1 MALAAPRPQTDP
13 ALLDRLRQAAG
24 PGGAIADPD
33 LLAPML
39 TDWRGTYHGRA
50 LIALQ
55 PPSAAAVAEIV
66 RLCAEAGL
74 PVVPQGG
81 NTNMVGSATPPA
93 TGEAVLLSLARLDRI
108 RSVDPLNN
116 TMTVEAGCILQ
127 KAQQAAAEADRLFP
141 LSLGAEGSCQIGGN
155 LSTNA
160 GGIAVLRYGNARELA
175 LGLEVVLPDGTLW
188 DGLRT
193 LRKDN
198 TGYDLKQLFIG
209 AEGTLGIITAAVL
222 KLFPRPRQRATALVA
237 VAGMRQALE
246 LLSRC
251 RAASADAVT
260 SFELMPRSGIEL
272 AIAHVP
278 GTVDP
283 LPGYRDYLLIELTS
297 PAAVPLGPVLEQALA
312 AALEDGLV
320 LDATIAASEEQARR
334 LWQIREAI
342 VEGLRRAG
350 PTAKHDVAVPVSSV
364 PAFLERG
371 LALCRLLL
379 PGGTPVPFGHLGDG
393 NIHFNVSLPAD
404 TPAAAAERLSHE
416 VHALVAA
423 MGGSISAEHGIGQLR
438 RAELQ
443 RHKSPVEL
451 ALMRKVK
458 AALDPQGIMNPG
470 KIL

>member
-1 MALAAPRPQTDP
+1 MALAATRPPPDP
-13 ALLDRLRQAAG
+13 ALLDRLREAAG
-24 PGGAIADPD
+24 PGGVIDDPD
-33 LLAPML
+33 RLAQRL
-39 TDWRGTYHGRA
+39 TDWRGTYHGHA
-50 LIALQ
+50 AIALQ
-55 PPSAAAVAEIV
+55 PAGAAEVAAIV
-66 RLCAEAGL
+66 RLCAAAG
-74 PVVPQGG
+74 VAIVPQGG

-93 TGEAVLLSLARLDRI
+93 SGEAVLLSLARLDRI
-108 RSVDPLNN
+108 RAVDPLDN

-127 KAQQAAAEADRLFP
+127 AAQQAAAEADRLFP

-160 GGIAVLRYGNARELA
+160 GGIAVLRYGNARELV

-222 KLFPRPRQRATALVA
+222 KLFPRPRQRATALAA
-237 VAGMRQALE
+237 VAGVPQALA

-260 SFELMPRSGIEL
+260 SFELMPRAGIEL
-272 AIAHVP
+272 ALAHVP
-278 GTVDP
+278 GTADP
-283 LPGYRDYLLIELTS
+283 LPGYRDYLLIELSS
-297 PAAVPLGPVLEQALA
+297 PAEAPLGPVLEQALA

-320 LDATIAASEEQARR
+320 LDATIAASQEQARR
-334 LWQIREAI
+334 LWQIREGI

-350 PTAKHDVAVPVSSV
+350 PTAKHDVAVAVSAV
-364 PAFLERG
+364 PRFLERA
-371 LALCRLLL
+371 LALCAQML
-379 PGGTPVPFGHLGDG
+379 PGGRPVPFGHLGDG
-393 NIHFNVSLPAD
+393 NIHFNVSLPPGTA
-404 TPAAAAERLSHE
+404 PEAAARLTDA
-416 VHALVAA
+416 VHALVAD
-423 MGGSISAEHGIGQLR
+423 MGGSFSAEHGIGQLR
-438 RAELQ
+438 RAEMQ

-451 ALMRKVK
+451 ALMRRLK

>member
-1 MALAAPRPQTDP
+1 MALAAPRPLTDP

-24 PGGAIADPD
+24 PGGTIEDPD
-33 LLAPML
+33 RLAPML
-39 TDWRGTYHGRA
+39 TDWRGTYRGRA

-66 RLCAEAGL
+66 RLCAAACL

-127 KAQQAAAEADRLFP
+127 RAQQAASEADRLFP

-251 RAASADAVT
+251 RAASADSVT

-272 AIAHVP
+272 AVAHVP
-278 GTVDP
+278 GTADP

-312 AALEDGLV
+312 AAMEDGLV

-350 PTAKHDVAVPVSSV
+350 PTAKHDVAVPVSAV
-364 PAFLERG
+364 PEFLERG
-371 LALCRLLL
+371 LALCRRLL

-393 NIHFNVSLPAD
+393 NIHFNVSLPAG